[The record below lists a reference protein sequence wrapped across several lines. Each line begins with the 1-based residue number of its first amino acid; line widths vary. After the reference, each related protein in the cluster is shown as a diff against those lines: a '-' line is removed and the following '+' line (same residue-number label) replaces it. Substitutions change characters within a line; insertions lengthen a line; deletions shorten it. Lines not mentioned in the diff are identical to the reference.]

1 MKAKDTISWIG
12 FLLISVFVLF
22 PLFWGIRT
30 SFSPRYE
37 TSLIPSR
44 LTLEHYQSL
53 FVRPAFLLYF
63 KNSLT
68 VTLGAVALTLPL
80 ALLGAYAL
88 ARFNFPG
95 KQFGIL
101 LLVFPLLPLI
111 AILVPLVSYM
121 YKLGVYDSFMALILV
136 NSVFNIPFALWM
148 LRNFILNTP
157 VEIEEAALLD
167 GCSKIGAL
175 CRIAL
180 PLMLPGMIAVIVFVF
195 ITTWNNYLYAAALT
209 SSMSV
214 RVLPQALLSFIGT
227 WGMYWEGLC
236 AAGILTLIPPLVLF
250 LFFQKWFIAGLFA
263 QWSR

>member
-12 FLLISVFVLF
+12 FLLISIFVLF

-30 SFSPRYE
+30 SLSPRYE
-37 TSLIPSR
+37 SSFIPSR

-53 FVRPAFLLYF
+53 FTRPAFLFYF
-63 KNSLT
+63 RNSLI
-68 VTLGAVALTLPL
+68 VTLGAVGFTLPL
-80 ALLGAYAL
+80 ALLGGYAL

-95 KQFGIL
+95 KRFGIL
-101 LLVFPLLPLI
+101 LLIFPLLPAI

-121 YKLGVYDSFMALILV
+121 YKLGVYNSFTALILT
-136 NSVFNIPFALWM
+136 NSIFNMPFALWM
-148 LRNFILNTP
+148 LRNFIVNTP

-167 GCSKIGAL
+167 GCSRIGAL

-180 PLMLPGMIAVIVFVF
+180 PLMLPGMIAVILFVF
-195 ITTWNNYLYAAALT
+195 ITTWNNYLYASALT
-209 SSMSV
+209 SSLSV
-214 RVLPQALLSFIGT
+214 RVLPQGLLSFIGT

-236 AAGILTLIPPLVLF
+236 AAGMLTLIPPLVLF
-250 LFFQKWFIAGLFA
+250 LVFQKWFIAGLFS

>member
-1 MKAKDTISWIG
+1 
-12 FLLISVFVLF
+12 
-22 PLFWGIRT
+22 
-30 SFSPRYE
+30 
-37 TSLIPSR
+37 
-44 LTLEHYQSL
+44 
-53 FVRPAFLLYF
+53 
-63 KNSLT
+63 
-68 VTLGAVALTLPL
+68 
-80 ALLGAYAL
+80 
-88 ARFNFPG
+88 
-95 KQFGIL
+95 
-101 LLVFPLLPLI
+101 
-111 AILVPLVSYM
+111 M

-214 RVLPQALLSFIGT
+214 RVLPQGLLSFIGT

-236 AAGILTLIPPLVLF
+236 AAGMLTLIPPLVLF

>member
-1 MKAKDTISWIG
+1 MKTKNIISWIG
-12 FLLISVFVLF
+12 FIVIAMFVLF
-22 PLFWGIRT
+22 PFVWGLRT

-44 LTLEHYQSL
+44 FALEHYQSL
-53 FVRPAFLLYF
+53 FARPAFLLYF
-63 KNSLT
+63 KNSL
-68 VTLGAVALTLPL
+68 VITLGAIALTLPL
-80 ALLGAYAL
+80 ALLGGYSL
-88 ARFNFPG
+88 ARLNFPG

-121 YKLGVYDSFMALILV
+121 YKLGVYDSFIALILV
-136 NSVFNIPFALWM
+136 NSVFNMPFALWM
-148 LRNFILNTP
+148 LRNFIINTP

-175 CRIAL
+175 FRIAL
-180 PLMLPGMIAVIVFVF
+180 PLMLPGLVAVIVFVF
-195 ITTWNNYLYAAALT
+195 VTTWNNYLYAAALT

-214 RVLPQALLSFIGT
+214 RVLPQGLLSFIGT

-250 LFFQKWFIAGLFA
+250 LLFQKWFIAGLFA